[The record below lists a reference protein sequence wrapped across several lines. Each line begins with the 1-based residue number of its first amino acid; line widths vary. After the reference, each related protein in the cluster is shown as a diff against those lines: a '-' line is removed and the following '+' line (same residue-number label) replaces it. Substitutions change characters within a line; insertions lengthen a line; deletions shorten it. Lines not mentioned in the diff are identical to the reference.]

1 MEQDIPH
8 ILSQLEKEM
17 KGLSLQSRDTLSFRK
32 SAIFKPG
39 QRRVSCVTFGENK
52 IIEIEKREDVIDKED
67 KENDDKHRQIITD
80 KLNDENGKDSL

>member
-1 MEQDIPH
+1 MEQDLPH

-17 KGLSLQSRDTLSFRK
+17 KGLSLQSRDHLTLRK

-52 IIEIEKREDVIDKED
+52 IIEIEKREDIIDKAD
-67 KENDDKHRQIITD
+67 KENDDQFKQIITD
-80 KLNDENGKDSL
+80 KLNDENGKDNL